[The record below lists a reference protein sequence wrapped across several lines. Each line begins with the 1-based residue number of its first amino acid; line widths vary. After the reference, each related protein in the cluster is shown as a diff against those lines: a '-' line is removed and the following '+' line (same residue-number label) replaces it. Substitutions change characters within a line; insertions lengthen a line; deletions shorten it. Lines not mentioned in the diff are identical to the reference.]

1 MRRAREKLAERADRR
16 VANDTGIRQNV
27 MHGMR
32 APLALVAGV
41 PSTPSAFHLR
51 GIGWPLPLGGEIG
64 DSWPR
69 LDGFLLFSRG
79 EVQGTACPPRV
90 PCPMGVSVTSFAPA
104 APWSAAGAPV
114 RPVGTRSGPMHTGL
128 RSLGVCRRLSVV
140 VMAIASA
147 LEGGERGKAR
157 MDGSAA
163 ADALHGSGGRAFPV
177 PLEHLVSAEGEN
189 GLWIRYCYDGGKLAR
204 DGRLVH
210 LPLVASD
217 VVDGRVNATIVLDQL
232 RREGV
237 DLERVSPLAFD
248 SLLDSWAPLQ
258 TGTRL
263 RFRSHQGPSRVDVK
277 LMRTRHVSA
286 THCLATPTDSL
297 FTIGI
302 MGGKVEK
309 NIGTLWRSGFQMG
322 ADSVFVIGERFRSE
336 SKKRRKDK
344 MLRIKQNRGHVMA
357 GDTTVPLNEFA
368 DWNAF
373 ASASLASDSS
383 LVAIEMGGTLASDVA
398 MIKIPVLL

>member
-1 MRRAREKLAERADRR
+1 MSCPTRDFFSFLGR
-16 VANDTGIRQNV
+16 GNV
-27 MHGMR
+27 F
-32 APLALVAGV
+32 PPPFP
-41 PSTPSAFHLR
+41 PSPACIPPSH
-51 GIGWPLPLGGEIG
+51 
-64 DSWPR
+64 
-69 LDGFLLFSRG
+69 
-79 EVQGTACPPRV
+79 CPW
-90 PCPMGVSVTSFAPA
+90 PMGVSVTSFAPP
-104 APWSAAGAPV
+104 APRGGAGAPLCPIV
-114 RPVGTRSGPMHTGL
+114 TKSRHPGL

-147 LEGGERGKAR
+147 MEGGGRGQAR

-163 ADALHGSGGRAFPV
+163 AAALHGSGSRAFPV

-210 LPLVASD
+210 LPLAASD
-217 VVDGRVNATIVLDQL
+217 VADGRVNATIVLDQL

-258 TGTRL
+258 PGTRL
-263 RFRSHQGPSRVDVK
+263 RLRSHQGPRRVDVK
-277 LMRTRHVSA
+277 LMRTRRVSA
-286 THCLATPTDSL
+286 SHCLATPADSL

-336 SKKRRKDK
+336 SKKRRNDK

-373 ASASLASDSS
+373 ASAALASESS

>member
-1 MRRAREKLAERADRR
+1 
-16 VANDTGIRQNV
+16 
-27 MHGMR
+27 
-32 APLALVAGV
+32 
-41 PSTPSAFHLR
+41 
-51 GIGWPLPLGGEIG
+51 
-64 DSWPR
+64 
-69 LDGFLLFSRG
+69 
-79 EVQGTACPPRV
+79 
-90 PCPMGVSVTSFAPA
+90 MGVSVTSFAPA
-104 APWSAAGAPV
+104 ATLGVSVTSFAPAAPRGGAGAPV
-114 RPVGTRSGPMHTGL
+114 CPVVTKSRHPGL

-147 LEGGERGKAR
+147 MEGGERGQAR

-163 ADALHGSGGRAFPV
+163 AAALHGSGSRAFPV

-210 LPLVASD
+210 LPLAASD
-217 VVDGRVNATIVLDQL
+217 VADGRVNATIVLDQL

-248 SLLDSWAPLQ
+248 SQLDSWAPLQ
-258 TGTRL
+258 PGTRL
-263 RFRSHQGPSRVDVK
+263 RLRSHQGPPRVDVK
-277 LMRTRHVSA
+277 LMRTRRVSA
-286 THCLATPTDSL
+286 SHCLATPADAR

-336 SKKRRKDK
+336 SKKRRNDK

-357 GDTTVPLNEFA
+357 GDSTVPLNEFA

-373 ASASLASDSS
+373 ASAALASESS